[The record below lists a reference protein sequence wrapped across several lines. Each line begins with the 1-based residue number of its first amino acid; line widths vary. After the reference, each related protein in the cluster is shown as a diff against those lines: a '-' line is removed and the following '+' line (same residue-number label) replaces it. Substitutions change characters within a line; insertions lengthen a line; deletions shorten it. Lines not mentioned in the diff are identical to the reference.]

1 MQLQSDSDCYSRVAS
16 PLLLDGTYFRR
27 SEFRLKSVFKL
38 MSPLVK
44 NYRYFIPSLRLR
56 FHFVYARLRK
66 SAAWHRRKDAKSYVP
81 FVVLRIMMASDN
93 MVHAHVRNLRDGAR
107 PTRCACL
114 RSLDAAME
122 WRPVRAARRHRM
134 SAACNR
140 SCPFTALSIPAGAW
154 LQGMSCL

>member
-1 MQLQSDSDCYSRVAS
+1 
-16 PLLLDGTYFRR
+16 
-27 SEFRLKSVFKL
+27 

-114 RSLDAAME
+114 RSLDAAMASGDRCE
-122 WRPVRAARRHRM
+122 RRGG
-134 SAACNR
+134 
-140 SCPFTALSIPAGAW
+140 IE
-154 LQGMSCL
+154 